1 MHYYKRNIGDYHKKA
16 GRLTML
22 QHGAFTLLMDS
33 CYDRERFPTRDEAL
47 EWLWTSSKEEIEAVE
62 FVLCRFFDLEDGVY
76 VQKRIQDELANYH
89 KNAKT
94 NKRIAIDRET
104 KRREKRTNRAQSV
117 DGSNTLEHEAPP
129 NHKPITTNQE
139 PITTKEPVQRK
150 RFTPPIKNEVYGYM
164 VERGLNSNQA
174 LTESEKFMD
183 HYLSNGWKVGRNAMK
198 NWKAAVRNWT
208 KGKDYGSHQQ
218 ASTKRGQVD
227 HDDTSW
233 GDEFLSQPGDSFTG
247 QQDLRQTEV
256 HPYRLETRDA
266 GRNK

>member
-47 EWLWTSSKEEIEAVE
+47 EWLWASSKEEIDAVA

-104 KRREKRTNRAQSV
+104 KRREKRTNCAQSV

-129 NHKPITTNQE
+129 NQEPLTINQE
-139 PITTKEPVQRK
+139 PVKENTPYQAVVDSYHQRLPGLPKVKVLTDARK
-150 RFTPPIKNEVYGYM
+150 RHIKA
-164 VERGLNSNQA
+164 RWA
-174 LTESEKFMD
+174 
-183 HYLSNGWKVGRNAMK
+183 
-198 NWKAAVRNWT
+198 KAQ
-208 KGKDYGSHQQ
+208 KDGKDVTYFDGFFDYVSN
-218 ASTKRGQVD
+218 A
-227 HDDTSW
+227 
-233 GDEFLSQPGDSFTG
+233 DEFLLTSSWCN
-247 QQDLRQTEV
+247 
-256 HPYRLETRDA
+256 LEWLMKEA
-266 GRNK
+266 NFVKVIEGNYHNG